1 MAGENG
7 MQVAAPENDAIAEA
21 ERRGRAAEAV
31 HREDAREARAPI
43 VLAEDIMVRR

>member
-7 MQVAAPENDAIAEA
+7 VQVAAPENDAIAEA
-21 ERRGRAAEAV
+21 ERRDKAAEDE

-43 VLAEDIMVRR
+43 VLAEDIIMRR